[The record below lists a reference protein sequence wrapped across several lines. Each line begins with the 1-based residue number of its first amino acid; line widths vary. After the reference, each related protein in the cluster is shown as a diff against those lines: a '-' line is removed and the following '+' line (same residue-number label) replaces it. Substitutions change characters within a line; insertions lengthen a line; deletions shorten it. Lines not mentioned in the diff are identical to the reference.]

1 MAEEATSRIEGD
13 TSRPGPAHSVDAV
26 AERIGSLLEPERT
39 TQKAAQ
45 PKPTDSPEGE
55 PEDDRPEAKAPA
67 VEAEAEEADE
77 DQAEPEDTTDA
88 VDDAEEAESPDTLE
102 DLARALGADTDEKVI
117 EFAEA
122 LRDQLRVPVKVN
134 GETKRVTLR
143 EALDGYSRTED
154 YRANNQTLLEAR
166 RQFDEAAQQ
175 VQTQWKTRLEQA
187 EELSSVL
194 YHEMAGENLDAI
206 LENEG
211 AEAYLAAKARQERRQ
226 AAIQQARTQADQA
239 RAESEKQQAEQLRQF
254 IAAQRER
261 MAQEFPEVTDPEKG
275 PKLKERWS
283 LYLKAEEFGDE
294 EIGQLVDARMLRVI
308 NKAMKYDDL
317 QKAKP
322 ERDKKLKVLPK
333 VLKPG
338 KGGQS
343 KPKSQSQFARE
354 RLRRSGSPQDA
365 AAALMDL
372 IS

>member
-77 DQAEPEDTTDA
+77 DQAESEDTTDA
-88 VDDAEEAESPDTLE
+88 VDGAEEAESPDTLE

-187 EELSSVL
+187 EELSRVL

-226 AAIQQARTQADQA
+226 AAIQQAQTQADQA
-239 RAESEKQQAEQLRQF
+239 RAESLRQF
-254 IAAQRER
+254 IASQRER

-283 LYLKAEEFGDE
+283 SYLKAEEFGDE
-294 EIGQLVDARMLRVI
+294 EIAQLVDARMLRVI

-343 KPKSQSQFARE
+343 KPKSQSQVARE
-354 RLRRSGSPQDA
+354 RLRRTGSPQDA